1 MSDYTDKPLSLIS
14 EMREED
20 RPREKALKYGVKSLS
35 DTELMAIIFA
45 TGLKGKSVLE
55 LSAEILRSKDGH
67 LSQVARMSPR
77 EIMNAY
83 KGIGLAKA
91 ISLLSALE
99 LGTRAARDAAA
110 ENFRCMTSSSAAVE
124 LIREKFQFLDHEEF
138 WVMLMTNGA
147 RVLAIEKIGV
157 GGQTATVVDIK
168 ILMRKAL
175 EHRASRMIVFH
186 NHPSGTLQP
195 SMQDDKLTR
204 HIAEAAKIFE
214 MRLDDHIIITDDAY
228 YSYRDKGRLS

>member
-1 MSDYTDKPLSLIS
+1 MSDYTDKTTSLIRD
-14 EMREED
+14 MRDED
-20 RPREKALKYGVKSLS
+20 RPREKALKYGIKSLS

-55 LSAEILRSKDGH
+55 LSEEILQSKNGH

-99 LGTRAARDAAA
+99 LGTRAAKDAAA
-110 ENFRCMTSSSAAVE
+110 ENFRCMSSSAAAVE

-147 RVLAIEKIGV
+147 RVLSIEKIGV

-186 NHPSGTLQP
+186 NHPSGTLRP
-195 SMQDDKLTR
+195 SMQDDALTHR
-204 HIAEAAKIFE
+204 IEEAAKLFE
-214 MRLDDHIIITDDAY
+214 IRLDDHIIVTDDSH
-228 YSYRDKGRLS
+228 YSYRDEGRL